1 MDVEDCVSVKRLLPL
16 EKGESMSLWK
26 AVIGKVIGTKN
37 QRELKRLQPLVVQ
50 VNALEPDLEKL
61 PDAALAAR
69 TAEFKERVARG
80 AALDDILHEAFATVR
95 EGGPRVSNIRHFD
108 VQLIGGGGLF
118 AGEIGASGTRG
129 G

>member
-1 MDVEDCVSVKRLLPL
+1 MDVDECVSVTRLLPL
-16 EKGESMSLWK
+16 ENGESMSVWN
-26 AVIGKVIGTKN
+26 AVIGRVIGTKN

-69 TAEFKERVARG
+69 TAEFKERLARA

-95 EGGPRVSNIRHFD
+95 EVARRVLNMRHFD